1 MSIKKSK
8 DVRFTFQDASGA
20 FRAVVVQVQH
30 LQEKGTDR
38 IAVIATSDGVP
49 IEATARIGAAAGN
62 KVKTKS
68 RY

>member
-8 DVRFTFQDASGA
+8 DVRFTFQDAAGA
-20 FRAVVVQVQH
+20 LHVVHIQLQH
-30 LQEKGTDR
+30 LQEDGRDR
-38 IAVIATSDGVP
+38 VSVIATSDGVP
-49 IEATARIGAAAGN
+49 IEATARISRAAGN